1 MASLVAAG
9 LIPTPTLP
17 LSFDVTFS
25 SCPKGAYSCV
35 GEVMG
40 GEVLWGEI
48 ASVPGADA
56 WGTLSGQ
63 LGDSVE
69 YVTRTPRVW
78 G

>member
-40 GEVLWGEI
+40 GEVLWGEV

-56 WGTLSGQ
+56 WGTLPYQ
-63 LGDSVE
+63 LSHLVM
-69 YVTRTPRVW
+69 
-78 G
+78 

>member
-40 GEVLWGEI
+40 GEVLWGDV

-63 LGDSVE
+63 PRDLVLFAI
-69 YVTRTPRVW
+69 RTLRVW
-78 G
+78 E